1 MESSSTLQLN
11 HEDSPVPPLFIT
23 GFYLL
28 ALFFTYE
35 EALFGLARK
44 VLPGMFWGG
53 FSELLKDS
61 ETGSLAVYVS
71 ISPWKSVEL

>member
-1 MESSSTLQLN
+1 MESSNTLQLN

-35 EALFGLARK
+35 EALFGLAHK
-44 VLPGMFWGG
+44 VLIWDVLGWFLRAAEGQ
-53 FSELLKDS
+53 
-61 ETGSLAVYVS
+61 
-71 ISPWKSVEL
+71 